1 MCEFIRTT
9 EASPSAEGVPLAIID
24 AMQREELRA
33 REGRK
38 TTPHATGSEPE
49 SLSKARRCFARRK
62 TGEPCRGKAM
72 RDRKTCRMHSGG
84 KGSGPKGAANPAYR
98 HGNATQEA
106 IAQRKQAR
114 ALLEAVANNK
124 ELGVDLGTDWTL
136 MAALLAQL
144 GIKETRAM
152 KSARNKAAWSARD
165 RRQWGGEDRRGWPK
179 RPGRNGYGG

>member
-1 MCEFIRTT
+1 M
-9 EASPSAEGVPLAIID
+9 PLATSD

-38 TTPHATGSEPE
+38 TTPHATRPEPE
-49 SLSKARRCFARRK
+49 NLSKARRCSARRK

-72 RDRKTCRMHSGG
+72 KARNTCRMHSGG
-84 KGSGPKGAANPAYR
+84 KRTGPKGAANAAYR

-106 IAQRKQAR
+106 IAQQRQAR
-114 ALLEAVANNK
+114 ALLEAVAVND
-124 ELGVDLGTDWTL
+124 LGVDLGTDWTL

-179 RPGRNGYGG
+179 RPGRNGYGQTR